1 MEHKIVIEGQGS
13 AHPKLGVKKKN
24 SVEENL
30 KILNEMIESGKLSL
44 DHAIAKTRPGGT
56 LRGVF
61 NCCTDETMVTHVDA
75 LYDFVVA
82 YKKRLVPDYDPKAP
96 VKKVKKD
103 KEYDGANKQPQV
115 PVVERAKSGRAT
127 CKISQ
132 EKIEK
137 DELRV
142 GLPVFARGQQVTAWA
157 KASEFSKALRFETA
171 PDNRSKCKASKEKI
185 TAGEIRLCARVGSA
199 AELEAN
205 AGEKAK
211 MYYNPMAIKPFWKA
225 YHEATGVRPSDIA
238 GAELLDE
245 AYHKALLDA
254 NEDERYEEADC

>member
-1 MEHKIVIEGQGS
+1 MTG
-13 AHPKLGVKKKN
+13 
-24 SVEENL
+24 
-30 KILNEMIESGKLSL
+30 
-44 DHAIAKTRPGGT
+44 
-56 LRGVF
+56 
-61 NCCTDETMVTHVDA
+61 
-75 LYDFVVA
+75 
-82 YKKRLVPDYDPKAP
+82 
-96 VKKVKKD
+96 
-103 KEYDGANKQPQV
+103 
-115 PVVERAKSGRAT
+115 
-127 CKISQ
+127 
-132 EKIEK
+132 EKI
-137 DELRV
+137 DAGELRM
-142 GLPVFARGQQVTAWA
+142 GLPVFCRGQQVTAWQ
-157 KASEFSKALRFETA
+157 KAAHFSKALRFETA

-211 MYYNPMAIKPFWKA
+211 MYYNPMAIKPFWRA